1 MKKTGKERRLFWLF
15 GILLV
20 LQVIAAL
27 CFCMKKT
34 GFHYDEYYS
43 YYSSN
48 VTMGLVP
55 TDREWK
61 PGSEIYNEFAVLPG
75 EQFDFGTVVR
85 MQTYDVHPPF
95 YYLLLHGVC
104 SLTPGIFSKWS
115 GLALNLFFFIGS
127 WMLLALL
134 AWRMAGAGREEG
146 EQEEAADRRFRQLAV
161 LGIILLF
168 GFNPAVYSGIMLVR
182 MYMLLGFWV
191 LAATW
196 LHVRSLQE
204 RKRGWRFF
212 VPLAVV
218 VYLGFLTHYY
228 FAVYL
233 FFLAAAMEF
242 YLLFE
247 KAEHKTWGQ
256 KWKDCILYAAVVI
269 GSLVAAVLSYPACL
283 GHIFRGYRGTEA
295 MGAFFDPGNTWGRLN
310 FFVGLLN
317 EYAFGGLLFV
327 LILVLAV
334 LAITAW
340 ALQRLKRSALQ
351 SESGI
356 RGQKPS
362 EISKPSADAA
372 KEQAIGFWERYRIL
386 WIPAAASL
394 GYFAVVTK
402 TALLTAEEANR
413 YQIPIYGML
422 LLLAVILFL
431 MLVRKA
437 GGKKCFARKGI
448 CGAVLAFLIFLTC
461 GQIYG
466 LLDGKVLFLY
476 EEDAENI
483 AFARQNADEPII
495 YFYNPAL
502 MWMIWDD
509 SLELMQYDQ
518 IYFVNLA
525 DTPALEAE
533 WLAQEDRVLVY
544 AARTDTSAAALET
557 AAAGMGR
564 PVEMKKIRE
573 LLYCDL
579 YEIKTIGK

>member
-212 VPLAVV
+212 VPLAAV

-372 KEQAIGFWERYRIL
+372 KEQAVGFWERYRIL

-402 TALLTAEEANR
+402 SALLTAEEANR

-461 GQIYG
+461 GQIHG

-525 DTPALEAE
+525 DTSALEAE

-579 YEIKTIGK
+579 YEIKRKG

>member
-212 VPLAVV
+212 VPLAAV

-372 KEQAIGFWERYRIL
+372 KEQAVGFWERYRIL

-402 TALLTAEEANR
+402 SALLTAEEANR

-461 GQIYG
+461 GQIHG

-509 SLELMQYDQ
+509 SLELMQYDR

-525 DTPALEAE
+525 DTSALEAE

-579 YEIKTIGK
+579 YEIKRKG

>member
-146 EQEEAADRRFRQLAV
+146 EQEEVADRRFRQLAV

-212 VPLAVV
+212 VPLAAV

-247 KAEHKTWGQ
+247 TAEHKTWGQ

-372 KEQAIGFWERYRIL
+372 KEQAVGFWERYRIL

-461 GQIYG
+461 GQIHG

-525 DTPALEAE
+525 DTSALEAE

>member
-212 VPLAVV
+212 VPLAAV

-356 RGQKPS
+356 QGQKPS

-509 SLELMQYDQ
+509 SLELMQYDR

-525 DTPALEAE
+525 DTSALEAE

-579 YEIKTIGK
+579 YEIKRKG

>member
-212 VPLAVV
+212 VPLAAV

-247 KAEHKTWGQ
+247 TAEHRTWGQ

-362 EISKPSADAA
+362 EISKPLADAA
-372 KEQAIGFWERYRIL
+372 KEQAVGFWERYRIL

-525 DTPALEAE
+525 DTSALEAE

>member
-247 KAEHKTWGQ
+247 TAEHRTWGQ

-525 DTPALEAE
+525 DTSALEAE

-579 YEIKTIGK
+579 YEIKRKG

>member
-212 VPLAVV
+212 VPLAAV

-247 KAEHKTWGQ
+247 TAEQRTWGQ

-372 KEQAIGFWERYRIL
+372 KEQAVGFWERYRIL

-509 SLELMQYDQ
+509 SLELMQYDR

-525 DTPALEAE
+525 DTSALEAE

-579 YEIKTIGK
+579 YEIKRKG

>member
-256 KWKDCILYAAVVI
+256 KWKDCILYAVVVI

-317 EYAFGGLLFV
+317 EYAFGGLFFV

-372 KEQAIGFWERYRIL
+372 KEQAVGFWERYRIL

-466 LLDGKVLFLY
+466 LLDGEVLFLY

-483 AFARQNADEPII
+483 VFARQNADEPII

-509 SLELMQYDQ
+509 SLELMQYDR

-525 DTPALEAE
+525 DTSPLEAE
-533 WLAQEDRVLVY
+533 WLAQEDRVFVY
-544 AARTDTSAAALET
+544 AARTDASAAALET

-579 YEIKTIGK
+579 YEIKRKG

>member
-212 VPLAVV
+212 VPLAAVA
-218 VYLGFLTHYY
+218 YLGFLTHYY

-247 KAEHKTWGQ
+247 TAEHRTWGQ

-372 KEQAIGFWERYRIL
+372 KEQAVGFWERYRIL

-509 SLELMQYDQ
+509 SLELMQYVQ

-525 DTPALEAE
+525 DTSALEAE

-579 YEIKTIGK
+579 YEIKRKG

>member
-212 VPLAVV
+212 VPLAAV

-247 KAEHKTWGQ
+247 TAEQRTWGQ

-327 LILVLAV
+327 LILALAV

-372 KEQAIGFWERYRIL
+372 KEQAVGFWERYRIL

-509 SLELMQYDQ
+509 SLELMQYDR

-525 DTPALEAE
+525 DTSALEAE

>member
-212 VPLAVV
+212 VPLAAV

-372 KEQAIGFWERYRIL
+372 KEQAVGFWERYRIL

-525 DTPALEAE
+525 DTSALEAE

>member
-196 LHVRSLQE
+196 LHVKSLQE
-204 RKRGWRFF
+204 RRRGWQFF
-212 VPLAVV
+212 VPLAAV

-247 KAEHKTWGQ
+247 TAEHRTWGQ

-461 GQIYG
+461 GQIHG

-525 DTPALEAE
+525 DTSALEAE

-579 YEIKTIGK
+579 YEIKRKG

>member
-168 GFNPAVYSGIMLVR
+168 GFNPAVYSGIILVR

-212 VPLAVV
+212 VPLAAVA
-218 VYLGFLTHYY
+218 YLGFLTHYY

-247 KAEHKTWGQ
+247 TAEHRTWGQ

-461 GQIYG
+461 GQIHG

-509 SLELMQYDQ
+509 SLELMQYDR

-525 DTPALEAE
+525 DTSALEAE

-579 YEIKTIGK
+579 YEIKRKG

>member
-212 VPLAVV
+212 VPLAAV

-256 KWKDCILYAAVVI
+256 KWKDCILYAVVVI

-340 ALQRLKRSALQ
+340 ALQRLKRSALK

-356 RGQKPS
+356 QGQKPS

-525 DTPALEAE
+525 DTSALEAE

-579 YEIKTIGK
+579 YEIKRKG

>member
-115 GLALNLFFFIGS
+115 GLGLNLFFFIGS

-168 GFNPAVYSGIMLVR
+168 GFNPAVYSGIILVR
-182 MYMLLGFWV
+182 MYMLLGVWV

-256 KWKDCILYAAVVI
+256 KWKDCILYAVVVI

-317 EYAFGGLLFV
+317 EYAFGGLFFV

-372 KEQAIGFWERYRIL
+372 KEQAVGFWERYRIL

-466 LLDGKVLFLY
+466 LLDGEVLFLY

-483 AFARQNADEPII
+483 VFARQNADEPII

-509 SLELMQYDQ
+509 SLELMQYDR

-525 DTPALEAE
+525 DTSPLEVE

-579 YEIKTIGK
+579 YEIKRKG

>member
-212 VPLAVV
+212 VPLAAVA
-218 VYLGFLTHYY
+218 YLGFLTHYY

-247 KAEHKTWGQ
+247 TAEHRTWGQ

-461 GQIYG
+461 GQIHG

-509 SLELMQYDQ
+509 SLELMQYDR

-525 DTPALEAE
+525 DTSALEAE

-579 YEIKTIGK
+579 YEIKRKG

>member
-75 EQFDFGTVVR
+75 EQFDFGMVVR

-115 GLALNLFFFIGS
+115 GLGLNLFFFIGS

-168 GFNPAVYSGIMLVR
+168 GFNPAVYSGIILVR

-372 KEQAIGFWERYRIL
+372 KEQAGGFWERYRIL

-437 GGKKCFARKGI
+437 GGKKYFARKGI

-461 GQIYG
+461 GQIHG

-525 DTPALEAE
+525 DTSALEAE

-579 YEIKTIGK
+579 YEIKRKG

>member
-212 VPLAVV
+212 VPLAAV

-233 FFLAAAMEF
+233 FFLAATMEF

-247 KAEHKTWGQ
+247 TAEHRTWGQ

-461 GQIYG
+461 GQIHG

-509 SLELMQYDQ
+509 SLELMQYDR

-525 DTPALEAE
+525 DTSALEAE

>member
-168 GFNPAVYSGIMLVR
+168 GFNPAVYSGIILVR

-212 VPLAVV
+212 VPLAAV

-256 KWKDCILYAAVVI
+256 KWKDCILYAVVVI

-372 KEQAIGFWERYRIL
+372 KEQAVGFWERYRIL

-525 DTPALEAE
+525 DTSALEAE

-579 YEIKTIGK
+579 YEIKRKG

>member
-247 KAEHKTWGQ
+247 TAEHRMWGQ

-372 KEQAIGFWERYRIL
+372 KEQAVGFWERYRIL

-525 DTPALEAE
+525 DTSALEAE

-579 YEIKTIGK
+579 YEIKRKG

>member
-115 GLALNLFFFIGS
+115 GLGLNLFFFIGS

-212 VPLAVV
+212 VPLAAV

-334 LAITAW
+334 LAITTW

-509 SLELMQYDQ
+509 SLELMQYDR

-525 DTPALEAE
+525 DTSALEAE

>member
-182 MYMLLGFWV
+182 MYMLLVFFV

-196 LHVRSLQE
+196 LHVKSLQE
-204 RKRGWRFF
+204 RRRGWQFF
-212 VPLAVV
+212 VPLAAV

-372 KEQAIGFWERYRIL
+372 KEQAVGFWERYRIL

-431 MLVRKA
+431 MLVRKVCGA
-437 GGKKCFARKGI
+437 GCFGKKGV
-448 CGAVLAFLIFLTC
+448 CGAVLLFLLFLTC
-461 GQIYG
+461 GQLYG

-476 EEDAENI
+476 EGDAENI
-483 AFARQNADEPII
+483 AFAEENADVPTV

-502 MWMIWDD
+502 MWMVWDD
-509 SLELMQYDQ
+509 SLELMRYDEV
-518 IYFVNLA
+518 YFASLA
-525 DTPALEAE
+525 DTSPLEDERLAGANRALVYVARTEASEAALEA
-533 WLAQEDRVLVY
+533 
-544 AARTDTSAAALET
+544 
-557 AAAGMGR
+557 AAAGVEK
-564 PVEMKKIRE
+564 PVKIEKIRE

-579 YEIKTIGK
+579 YEMRVED

>member
-104 SLTPGIFSKWS
+104 SLTLGIFSKWS

-334 LAITAW
+334 LAITTW
-340 ALQRLKRSALQ
+340 TLQRLKRSALQ

-525 DTPALEAE
+525 DTSALEAE

-579 YEIKTIGK
+579 YEIKRKG

>member
-115 GLALNLFFFIGS
+115 GLGLNLFFFIGS

-212 VPLAVV
+212 VPLAAVA
-218 VYLGFLTHYY
+218 YLGFLTHYY

-247 KAEHKTWGQ
+247 TAEHRTWGQ

-334 LAITAW
+334 LAITTW

-461 GQIYG
+461 GQIHG

-525 DTPALEAE
+525 DTSALEAE

>member
-115 GLALNLFFFIGS
+115 GLGLNLFFFIGS

-525 DTPALEAE
+525 DTSALEAE

-579 YEIKTIGK
+579 YEIKRKG

>member
-115 GLALNLFFFIGS
+115 GLGLNLFFFIGS

-168 GFNPAVYSGIMLVR
+168 GFNPAVYSGIILVR

-372 KEQAIGFWERYRIL
+372 KEQAGGFWERYRIL

-437 GGKKCFARKGI
+437 GGKKYFARKGI

-461 GQIYG
+461 GQIHG

-525 DTPALEAE
+525 DTSALEAE

-579 YEIKTIGK
+579 YEIKRKG

>member
-212 VPLAVV
+212 VPLAAV

-372 KEQAIGFWERYRIL
+372 KEQAVGFWERYRIL

-518 IYFVNLA
+518 MYFVNLA
-525 DTPALEAE
+525 DTSALEAE

-557 AAAGMGR
+557 AAAGMGT

>member
-115 GLALNLFFFIGS
+115 GLGLNLFFFIGS

-461 GQIYG
+461 GQIHG

-525 DTPALEAE
+525 DTSALEAE

-579 YEIKTIGK
+579 YEIKRKG

>member
-182 MYMLLGFWV
+182 MYMLLGVWV

-212 VPLAVV
+212 VPLAAV

-256 KWKDCILYAAVVI
+256 KWKDCILYAVVVI

-340 ALQRLKRSALQ
+340 ALQRLKRSALK

-356 RGQKPS
+356 QGQKPS

>member
-212 VPLAVV
+212 VPLAAV

-269 GSLVAAVLSYPACL
+269 GSLVVAVLSYPACL

-525 DTPALEAE
+525 DTSALEAE

-557 AAAGMGR
+557 AAAGMGT

-579 YEIKTIGK
+579 YEIKRKG

>member
-115 GLALNLFFFIGS
+115 GLGLNLFFFIGS

-168 GFNPAVYSGIMLVR
+168 GFNPAVYSGIILVR

-372 KEQAIGFWERYRIL
+372 KEQAGGFWERYRIL

-509 SLELMQYDQ
+509 SLELMQYDR

-525 DTPALEAE
+525 DTSALEAE

>member
-134 AWRMAGAGREEG
+134 AWRMAGGGREEG

-182 MYMLLGFWV
+182 MYILLGFWV

-196 LHVRSLQE
+196 LHVKSLQE
-204 RKRGWRFF
+204 RRRGWQFF
-212 VPLAVV
+212 VPLAAV

-269 GSLVAAVLSYPACL
+269 GALVAAVLSYPACL

-334 LAITAW
+334 LAITTW

-509 SLELMQYDQ
+509 SLELMQYDR

-525 DTPALEAE
+525 DTSALEAE

-579 YEIKTIGK
+579 YEIKRKG

>member
-115 GLALNLFFFIGS
+115 GLGLNLFFFIGS

-525 DTPALEAE
+525 DTSALEAE

>member
-182 MYMLLGFWV
+182 MYMLLGVWV

-212 VPLAVV
+212 VPLAAV

-247 KAEHKTWGQ
+247 TAEHRTWGQ

-461 GQIYG
+461 GQTYG

-525 DTPALEAE
+525 DTSALEAE

-579 YEIKTIGK
+579 YEIKRKG

>member
-115 GLALNLFFFIGS
+115 GLGLNLFFFIGS

-134 AWRMAGAGREEG
+134 AWRMAGVGREEG

-168 GFNPAVYSGIMLVR
+168 GFNPAVYSGIILVR

-372 KEQAIGFWERYRIL
+372 KEQAGGFWERYRIL

-509 SLELMQYDQ
+509 SLELMQYDR

-525 DTPALEAE
+525 DTSALEAE

>member
-115 GLALNLFFFIGS
+115 GLGLNLFFFIGS

-168 GFNPAVYSGIMLVR
+168 GFNPAVYSGIILVR

-196 LHVRSLQE
+196 LHVGSLQE

-334 LAITAW
+334 LAITTW

-509 SLELMQYDQ
+509 SLELMQYDR

-525 DTPALEAE
+525 DTSALEAE

-579 YEIKTIGK
+579 YEIKRKG

>member
-212 VPLAVV
+212 VPLAAV

-356 RGQKPS
+356 REQKPS

-372 KEQAIGFWERYRIL
+372 KEQAVGFWERYRIL

-525 DTPALEAE
+525 DTSALEAE

-579 YEIKTIGK
+579 YEIKRKG

>member
-212 VPLAVV
+212 VPLAAV

-247 KAEHKTWGQ
+247 TAEHRTWGQ

-372 KEQAIGFWERYRIL
+372 KEQAVGFWERYRIL

-461 GQIYG
+461 GQIHG

-525 DTPALEAE
+525 DTSALEAE

-579 YEIKTIGK
+579 YEIKRKG

>member
-212 VPLAVV
+212 VPLAAVA
-218 VYLGFLTHYY
+218 YLGFLTHYY

-247 KAEHKTWGQ
+247 TAEHRTWGQ

-461 GQIYG
+461 GQIHG

-525 DTPALEAE
+525 DTSALEAE

-579 YEIKTIGK
+579 YEIKRKG